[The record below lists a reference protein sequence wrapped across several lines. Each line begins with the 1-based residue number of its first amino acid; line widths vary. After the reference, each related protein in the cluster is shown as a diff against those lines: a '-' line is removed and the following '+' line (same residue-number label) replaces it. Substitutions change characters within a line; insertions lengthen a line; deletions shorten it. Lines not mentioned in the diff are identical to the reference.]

1 MSIFDE
7 ERGMLD
13 SIDERILCELRVNSK
28 VPVTTIAKIVG
39 RSRTAVQAR
48 INQLEASGKIKQY
61 TIAESDRAEA
71 PEFGAIIL
79 VTVDVISRSDN
90 LINTIRQIS
99 DVISCH
105 GISGS
110 SSYAL
115 FIRRSGSDNLAK
127 ISRRLYK
134 LDGVTKTETIIS
146 LEKVF

>member
-1 MSIFDE
+1 
-7 ERGMLD
+7 MLD
-13 SIDERILCELRVNSK
+13 TIDERILCELRGNSK
-28 VPVTTIAKIVG
+28 VPVTTLAKIVG

-48 INQLEASGKIKQY
+48 INQLEASGKIKHY
-61 TIAESDRAEA
+61 TIVESDRAEA
-71 PEFGAIIL
+71 PEFGSIIL
-79 VTVDVISRSDN
+79 VTVSVISQSGN
-90 LINTIRQIS
+90 LIKTIRQMP

-115 FIRRSGSDNLAK
+115 FIRRSDSDNLAQ